1 MCIVCTYDETTD
13 VSKITELLYC
23 SNVSV
28 IPDTFVNLTYLS
40 CYHTNI
46 TSIPD
51 TFVNLTYLYCPNTN
65 ITSIP
70 DTFVNLTYL
79 ICRDTKITSIPDTF
93 VNLTQLSC
101 RNTKI
106 TSIPDNQYE
115 YINTINCKWLKRNYT
130 TLLWNKRI
138 RKINI
143 LQRLWKWKKVYKK
156 VPLCRD
162 LREYVVKPMYILGM

>member
-13 VSKITELLYC
+13 VSKISVLHCC

-28 IPDTFVNLTYLS
+28 IPDTFVNLTLLS
-40 CYHTNI
+40 CDNI
-46 TSIPD
+46 
-51 TFVNLTYLYCPNTN
+51 N
-65 ITSIP
+65 
-70 DTFVNLTYL
+70 
-79 ICRDTKITSIPDTF
+79 
-93 VNLTQLSC
+93 
-101 RNTKI
+101 I

-115 YINTINCKWLKRNYT
+115 YIKTENCKWLKRNYT

-138 RKINI
+138 RKISI

-162 LREYVVKPMYILGM
+162 LREYVVKKYYINIK